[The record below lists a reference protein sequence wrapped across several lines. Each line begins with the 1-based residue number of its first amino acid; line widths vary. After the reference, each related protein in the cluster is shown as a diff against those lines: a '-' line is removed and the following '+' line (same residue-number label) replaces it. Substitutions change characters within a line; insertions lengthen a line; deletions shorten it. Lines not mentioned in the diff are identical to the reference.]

1 MIKGLITKI
10 ESKDFYVLTGQ
21 NKTYRCSLRGKFK
34 KVFALKKD
42 KLFLTDIAAV
52 GDHVEFDI
60 NKNESGVIHSI
71 KQRTNY
77 LSRKAPKQKGAG
89 YRGERLEQIIAANID
104 QVFVI
109 CSIFEPDFNN
119 RTLDR
124 FLAASESAG
133 IKSFI
138 VINKSDLDDDNKIEK
153 WKELYENTGYEVIAS
168 SIITKMGME
177 TIKNFLPEN
186 ISLFWGQSGVG
197 KSSILNVIFPDL
209 NLKIGDISN
218 YTGKG
223 IHTTVTSNMIPIDND
238 TFIID
243 TPGVREIEPYG
254 IRKEDLAH
262 YFIEFT
268 QFLKNCRY
276 NSCIHDHEPDC
287 GVITAVENNRIPI
300 ERYDSYLRLL
310 ATIEDD
316 LHF

>member
-1 MIKGLITKI
+1 M
-10 ESKDFYVLTGQ
+10 
-21 NKTYRCSLRGKFK
+21 
-34 KVFALKKD
+34 
-42 KLFLTDIAAV
+42 
-52 GDHVEFDI
+52 GDQVEFDI
-60 NKNESGVIHSI
+60 NKYGSGVIHSI
-71 KQRTNY
+71 EQRINY
-77 LSRKAPKQKGAG
+77 LSRKAPKQKGSG
-89 YRGERLEQIIAANID
+89 YRGERLEQIIATNID
-104 QVFVI
+104 RVYVI

-153 WKELYENTGYEVIAS
+153 WKKLYENIGYEVIAS

-177 TIKNFLPEN
+177 TIKNFLPGN

-218 YTGKG
+218 YSGKG
-223 IHTTVTSNMIPIDND
+223 THTTVTSNMIPIDND

-254 IRKEDLAH
+254 IRKEDLAY
-262 YFIEFT
+262 YFIEFK
-268 QFLKNCRY
+268 QSLRYCRY

-287 GVITAVENNRIPI
+287 GVITAVENNRISI